1 MISAFVTAAVLA
13 GSLLIAASPACAA
26 GGRIAFTGSI
36 VERSCPVREGRLDC
50 PGDHDVDGAVRTVDG
65 RRTHALDHVPLYEY
79 ALRRDPTRSW
89 RLTEVTYR

>member
-1 MISAFVTAAVLA
+1 
-13 GSLLIAASPACAA
+13 
-26 GGRIAFTGSI
+26 
-36 VERSCPVREGRLDC
+36 VREGRLDC